1 MLHDHRILMNVGMY
15 QKLGQRDE
23 EVLEKYINRRLLLY
37 SSRNKLHQGP
47 LHTAGYIFLKF
58 IFQQDEVLLGADNL
72 TLILIL

>member
-47 LHTAGYIFLKF
+47 LHTAG
-58 IFQQDEVLLGADNL
+58 
-72 TLILIL
+72 